1 MIRGDE
7 VSRASLRNLILA
19 AILVAF
25 CVALLLRGGS
35 DEPTVDHPVQRSR
48 PSAESAIAP
57 APVETP
63 ETTSSEPTPTRRF
76 DDGPPPPQ
84 ADNVKTG
91 EEGALSPTRTAVRL
105 YGNARVKPLYN
116 LHDSTLNGVQISNV
130 TPGSFWEELG
140 VEDGDIILELN
151 GELIDTPAASV
162 KLMNEISRAYVL
174 NLRLQTLEGNE
185 RFIDYRTPETH

>member
-1 MIRGDE
+1 M
-7 VSRASLRNLILA
+7 SRASLRGLILA

-25 CVALLLRGGS
+25 CAALLLRGGS
-35 DEPTVDHPVQRSR
+35 DEPAVDHSAQR
-48 PSAESAIAP
+48 PPPQAESVIAP
-57 APVETP
+57 APVEKP
-63 ETTSSEPTPTRRF
+63 ETTSSEPAPTRRF
-76 DDGPPPPQ
+76 DDGPPAPQ

-105 YGNARVKPLYN
+105 YGSARVKPLYN

-162 KLMNEISRAYVL
+162 KLMNQMSRGYVL
-174 NLRLQTLEGNE
+174 NLRLRTPEGNE
-185 RFIDYRTPETH
+185 RFIDYRTPETR

>member
-1 MIRGDE
+1 M
-7 VSRASLRNLILA
+7 SRASLRSLILA

-25 CVALLLRGGS
+25 CAALLLRGGS
-35 DEPTVDHPVQRSR
+35 DEPPVEHPVQHAR
-48 PSAESAIAP
+48 PSAESAVAP
-57 APVETP
+57 APVEEREGADSQQTP
-63 ETTSSEPTPTRRF
+63 IQPLDDEPA
-76 DDGPPPPQ
+76 PPL

-140 VEDGDIILELN
+140 IEEGDIILELN

-174 NLRLQTLEGNE
+174 NLRLQTLEGNQ
-185 RFIDYRTPETH
+185 RFIDYRTPETR